1 MQTDSL
7 EGSAVSL
14 DDSSKSNLDRLVQTA
29 KNLLNEPVAERD
41 FSTGDLVP
49 IPTGETNGE
58 ALRRYTD
65 ALDFLAIQYLDTKSG
80 IVQIHWYYPMCHCY
94 SLLLNCSRVPLNCI

>member
-14 DDSSKSNLDRLVQTA
+14 DDSSKSNLDSLVQTA
-29 KNLLNEPVAERD
+29 KNLLNEAVSERD
-41 FSTGDLVP
+41 FNTGDLVS

-58 ALRRYTD
+58 ALRRCM
-65 ALDFLAIQYLDTKSG
+65 LLILLQYL
-80 IVQIHWYYPMCHCY
+80 IQIRDKFHFLKCIFLLIRDCHQ
-94 SLLLNCSRVPLNCI
+94 LLLSPHAFR